1 VASIFLFKIEPL
13 KITNNKCKQFSVNRV
28 QPLSSINFHP
38 KMSSISLYIGYAR
51 KDCDKSLV
59 AKTFAAILGADYIED
74 IYESNKKD
82 PFGKP
87 HKTYKLTFKNT
98 PALQE
103 IADRITRE
111 YFIKVAYKLE
121 WDWKTRKY
129 VERYW
134 KVFNY
139 VSPEAAFKPHI
150 MESQPYAEITQDE
163 LLSIQKRLSSI
174 YGPEDSKTSDEEDTA
189 NDFEELAQAVA
200 HFGED
205 YPGCI
210 AKKIPKPPPLTRSDD
225 PEEIV
230 LKCDQMYD
238 AESEEWNELKDALE
252 AFSGKPI
259 TFVRSNPP
267 FSERDTS
274 PVIRIIPP
282 ISEWDNTPLKPP
294 ILRRAT
300 ALQSEEL
307 LWGIPQGHS
316 HIEQIWGEQVPPP
329 PLYTRAENTSH
340 NIR

>member
-1 VASIFLFKIEPL
+1 
-13 KITNNKCKQFSVNRV
+13 
-28 QPLSSINFHP
+28 
-38 KMSSISLYIGYAR
+38 MSSTISLYIGYAR
-51 KDCDKSLV
+51 KDCYKSLV
-59 AKTFAAILGADYIED
+59 AETFTAILGADYIVD

-82 PFGKP
+82 SLGKP
-87 HKTYKLTFKNT
+87 HKAYKLTFKNT
-98 PALQE
+98 PGLQD

-139 VSPEAAFKPHI
+139 VSPQAAFKPHI
-150 MESQPYAEITQDE
+150 MESQPYAELTQDE
-163 LLSIQKRLSSI
+163 LCSIQKRLSSI

-210 AKKIPKPPPLTRSDD
+210 AKKIPKPPLTRPDE
-225 PEEIV
+225 PEEEIV

-238 AESEEWNELKDALE
+238 AESEEWNELKAALE
-252 AFSGKPI
+252 VFSGKPV
-259 TFVRSNPP
+259 TFVHSNPP
-267 FSERDTS
+267 FSERGTS
-274 PVIRIIPP
+274 PFVRIIPP
-282 ISEWDNTPLKPP
+282 ISEWEKTPSKPP

-307 LWGIPQGHS
+307 LWNIPQGPS
-316 HIEQIWGEQVPPP
+316 HIEQIWGEVPPP
-329 PLYTRAENTSH
+329 PVYTRAENTSH
-340 NIR
+340 NIC